1 VIVLLGK
8 KLEKGDTIGI
18 VSPSSSEEPKKIKE
32 SIKFLESL
40 GFNVKSG
47 KHIYDRWGY
56 LAGKDK
62 DRVQDLMDMFLDKE
76 VDIILCI
83 RGGYGAMRLLPLI
96 DFDIIEKSPKIFA
109 GFSDI
114 TTLLNSIYQ
123 RCNLITFHS
132 PMCNSQFDSSTLKS
146 FLNTL
151 MFGYNPFTIEN
162 TNNIPTNYFNGE
174 YVKGELVGGN
184 LSLICSTLGTPYA
197 INTKD
202 KILFIE
208 EVEEEPYK
216 IDRMLTHLSLSGSLQ
231 QCRGF
236 IIGQFK
242 DCEFS
247 QYEKS
252 LTLSEIFEDRI
263 LSLRKPTLTN
273 FQSGHSYPKITIP
286 IGAEVEIDLK
296 NGKIHLLKP
305 VVKSNDS

>member
-1 VIVLLGK
+1 MIVLLGK

-18 VSPSSSEEPKKIKE
+18 VSPSSSEEPKKIEE
-32 SIKFLESL
+32 SIKFLQNL

-76 VDIILCI
+76 VNTILCI

-96 DFDIIEKSPKIFA
+96 DFDIIEKNPKIFA

-114 TTLLNSIYQ
+114 TTLLNNIYQ
-123 RCNLITFHS
+123 ECNLITFHS

-146 FLNTL
+146 FLDTL
-151 MFGYNPFTIEN
+151 MFGYNLFTIEN
-162 TNNIPTNYFNGE
+162 TDNIPTDYFNGE

-202 KILFIE
+202 KILFME

-216 IDRMLTHLSLSGSLQ
+216 IDRMLTHLSLSGILQ

-242 DCEFS
+242 GCEFS
-247 QYEKS
+247 KYKES

-296 NGKIHLLKP
+296 NGKIHLSEP
-305 VVKSNDS
+305 VVR

>member
-1 VIVLLGK
+1 MIVLLGK

-18 VSPSSSEEPKKIKE
+18 VSPSSSEEPKKIEE
-32 SIKFLESL
+32 SIKFLQNL

-76 VDIILCI
+76 VNTILCI

-96 DFDIIEKSPKIFA
+96 DFDIIEKNPKIFA

-114 TTLLNSIYQ
+114 TTLLNNIYQ

-146 FLNTL
+146 FLDTL
-151 MFGYNPFTIEN
+151 MFGYNLFTIEN
-162 TNNIPTNYFNGE
+162 TDNIPTDYFNGE

-184 LSLICSTLGTPYA
+184 LSLICSTLGTPYV

-216 IDRMLTHLSLSGSLQ
+216 IDRMLTHLSLSGILQ

-247 QYEKS
+247 KYKES

-263 LSLRKPTLTN
+263 LSLKKPTLTN

-296 NGKIHLLKP
+296 NGKIHLSEP
-305 VVKSNDS
+305 VVR